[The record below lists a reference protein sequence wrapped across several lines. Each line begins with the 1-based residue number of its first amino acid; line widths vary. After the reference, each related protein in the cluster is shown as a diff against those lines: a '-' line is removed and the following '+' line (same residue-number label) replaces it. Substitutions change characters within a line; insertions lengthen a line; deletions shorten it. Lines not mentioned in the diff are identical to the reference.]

1 MKKNKMFKRLDS
13 KENMDYSLM
22 ALPGILLVF
31 VFMYIPM
38 GGLVIA
44 FEDYKY
50 DTGFFSKFVGL
61 KNFDFFFTS
70 ADAGRILY
78 NPLVLNTVFI
88 IVGIICALAVAIM
101 MFQIKRKL
109 CIKVYQSTMML
120 PYFLSWVIVGCMTY
134 AFLNPSS
141 GLLNSVLKSLNMET
155 VDWYAEPKYWPYIL
169 AFCSVWK
176 SVGYNAIMYYA
187 GLMGIDTSL
196 FEAAELDGAT
206 KMQKIRYIC
215 LPSISQLV
223 CILTLMSFGSIFR
236 SDFGLFYQVT
246 RNISKLYPTTDVIDT
261 YVYRAL
267 RENSDVGMSA
277 AVGFFQSVVGFVTI
291 LAANLI
297 VKKINNENALF

>member
-1 MKKNKMFKRLDS
+1 MKKNKLFIRNDS

-78 NPLVLNTVFI
+78 NTLVLNTVFI

>member
-1 MKKNKMFKRLDS
+1 MKKNKLFKRLDS

-78 NPLVLNTVFI
+78 NTLVLNTVFI

>member
-1 MKKNKMFKRLDS
+1 MKKNKLFKRLDS

-50 DTGFFSKFVGL
+50 DTGFFSKFVGF

-78 NPLVLNTVFI
+78 NTLVLNTVFI
-88 IVGIICALAVAIM
+88 VVGIICALAVAIM
-101 MFQIKRKL
+101 MFQIRSKL

-141 GLLNSVLKSLNMET
+141 GLLNSVLKSLGMET
-155 VDWYAEPKYWPYIL
+155 VDWYAEPGYWPYIL

-223 CILTLMSFGSIFR
+223 CILALMSFGSIFR